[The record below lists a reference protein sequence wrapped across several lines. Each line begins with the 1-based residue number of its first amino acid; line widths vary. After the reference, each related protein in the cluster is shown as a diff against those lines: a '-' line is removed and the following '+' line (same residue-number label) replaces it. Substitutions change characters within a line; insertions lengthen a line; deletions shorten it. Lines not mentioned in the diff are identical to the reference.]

1 MRPTAK
7 ESEVWAAECSAQ
19 VKEEPAKRAGDTEQ
33 SAVRHSRMAPRLQQ
47 FANAIGGGL
56 FLTLFCVFIIQ
67 IGARFGFNQPLPWT
81 DEAAVILYI
90 WVILWAAAFVVP
102 AREHVVFDL
111 VWNSVGPRA
120 RQVMAITGNLMVG
133 GLALVGLP
141 ATWDYVHF
149 MQREGTP
156 VLEIPLMWVYFP
168 LVLLMAALVVRSA
181 WAIWQ
186 AVRGIGLQ
194 HSDLRV

>member
-1 MRPTAK
+1 VGEQRALRPGLLTR
-7 ESEVWAAECSAQ
+7 W
-19 VKEEPAKRAGDTEQ
+19 
-33 SAVRHSRMAPRLQQ
+33 LQAS
-47 FANAIGGGL
+47 ANAVGGGL
-56 FLTLFCVFIIQ
+56 FLTLFAVFIIQ
-67 IGARFGFNQPLPWT
+67 ITARFGFNKPLPWT

-111 VWNSVGPRA
+111 VWNSAGPRT
-120 RQVMAITGNLMVG
+120 RQVMAITGNLLVG
-133 GLALVGLP
+133 GLALAGLP

-149 MQREGTP
+149 MRREGTP
-156 VLEIPLMWVYFP
+156 VLEVPLMWVYLP

-181 WAIWQ
+181 WGIWQ
-186 AVRGIGLQ
+186 AVRRNGLQ